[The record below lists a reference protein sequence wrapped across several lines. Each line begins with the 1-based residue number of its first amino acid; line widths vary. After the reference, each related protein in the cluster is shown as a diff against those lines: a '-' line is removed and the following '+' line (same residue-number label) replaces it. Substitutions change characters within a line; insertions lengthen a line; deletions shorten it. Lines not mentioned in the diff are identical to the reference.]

1 MFNRR
6 QFRQMPM
13 INIPAQEGFID
24 IDNNSGNIDID
35 LNQTQAMN
43 TNTNPNMGFGQS
55 PIMEPMRERVVN
67 RTIEHVVPHVC

>member
-24 IDNNSGNIDID
+24 IDNSRCKYWHWFKSNASN
-35 LNQTQAMN
+35 
-43 TNTNPNMGFGQS
+43 
-55 PIMEPMRERVVN
+55 EY
-67 RTIEHVVPHVC
+67 